1 MGSPP
6 VDRPIRVARAAV
18 FTVFALN
25 GFLLAMWVVHIPVI
39 TDRTGVSK
47 STLGMFILLMA
58 GAGIVGMR
66 LAGPLA
72 DRFGSRTLVGA
83 AACLGSV
90 AVVGPGLATGPVTLA
105 LALACFGFGNGAL
118 DVSMN
123 TQAVHVERAY
133 RRPIMAAFHA
143 LFSGGGLL
151 GSLLGAAALRAGW
164 DVRVTLIVAA
174 VGCVAL
180 TLTLVPRLLRETTPG
195 AETAAH
201 GVPSVHALEP
211 DVTPLDHDTT
221 SSRHDTTTPSYDT
234 SLPRRETPL
243 PWDDTTTPSYDT
255 PPPRHDTPPPRHDT
269 TTPQHEP
276 TLPRHEVP
284 SLGYDAAPTAQPLD
298 RKRVRR
304 GFTTRLEIRDRH
316 RKLFA
321 LAAIAFALLL
331 AEGVAADWSTLQ
343 LSEHLG
349 ADAATAALAFGAF
362 STTMTIGRFATD
374 RVSHA
379 FGGVAVVRYGSLI
392 AALGLA
398 VIIVSPWI
406 PLTLLG
412 WAMAGLGLAG
422 GIPQIFTAAGNLGSA
437 TAATDMSR
445 VFSIGYLGLLAGPTV
460 IGWLT
465 AVMSLTTAMVVPMIA
480 ILLCCRY
487 ASVVAAPRTPAR

>member
-1 MGSPP
+1 MVMRPT
-6 VDRPIRVARAAV
+6 VDRPLRVARAAV
-18 FTVFALN
+18 FAVFATN

-83 AACLGSV
+83 SACLGSI
-90 AVVGPGLATGPVTLA
+90 AVVGPGLATGPWTLA

-123 TQAVHVERAY
+123 TQAVLVERAY

-151 GSLLGAAALRAGW
+151 GALLGAATLRAGW
-164 DVRVTLIVAA
+164 DVRVTLVAAA

-180 TLTLVPRLLRETTPG
+180 TLTLVPRLLREATPE
-195 AETAAH
+195 AATASH
-201 GVPSVHALEP
+201 GVAYEHATEV
-211 DVTPLDHDTT
+211 DVTPFG
-221 SSRHDTTTPSYDT
+221 
-234 SLPRRETPL
+234 
-243 PWDDTTTPSYDT
+243 
-255 PPPRHDTPPPRHDT
+255 HDTP
-269 TTPQHEP
+269 
-276 TLPRHEVP
+276 RHETARP
-284 SLGYDAAPTAQPLD
+284 RTETALPWREITPLEYDSAATAQPPD
-298 RKRVRR
+298 RNRATR
-304 GFTTRLEIRDRH
+304 GFATIRLGVRDHH
-316 RKLFA
+316 RKVFA

-343 LSEHLG
+343 LREHLG

-374 RVSHA
+374 RVGHA

-398 VIIVSPWI
+398 VIVASPWI

-412 WAMAGLGLAG
+412 WAMTGLGLAG
-422 GIPQIFTAAGNLGSA
+422 GIPQIFSAAGNLGSA

-465 AVMSLTTAMVVPMIA
+465 AVVSLTTAMVVPMIA
-480 ILLCCRY
+480 ALLCCRY
-487 ASVVAAPRTPAR
+487 ASVVAAPRAQAR

>member
-1 MGSPP
+1 MVLSPT

-39 TDRTGVSK
+39 TDRTDVSK
-47 STLGMFILLMA
+47 SMLGMFILLMS
-58 GAGIVGMR
+58 GAGIAGMR

-72 DRFGSRTLVGA
+72 DRFGSRTLVGT
-83 AACLGSV
+83 AACIASV
-90 AVVGPGLATGPVTLA
+90 AVVGPGLATGPFTLA

-123 TQAVHVERAY
+123 TQAVLVERAY

-151 GSLLGAAALRAGW
+151 GSLLGAATLRAGW
-164 DVRVTLIVAA
+164 DIRVTLVLAA
-174 VGCVAL
+174 VSCVAL
-180 TLTLVPRLLRETTPG
+180 TLTLVPRLLRETRPG
-195 AETAAH
+195 SETLH
-201 GVPSVHALEP
+201 GVASVHATDLDETSP
-211 DVTPLDHDTT
+211 DHAATSYETASSHHDVMAIGSEAARSSNQPGHDRMTRDHVTTPLDA
-221 SSRHDTTTPSYDT
+221 RA
-234 SLPRRETPL
+234 R
-243 PWDDTTTPSYDT
+243 
-255 PPPRHDTPPPRHDT
+255 
-269 TTPQHEP
+269 
-276 TLPRHEVP
+276 
-284 SLGYDAAPTAQPLD
+284 G
-298 RKRVRR
+298 RKV
-304 GFTTRLEIRDRH
+304 
-316 RKLFA
+316 FA

-331 AEGVAADWSTLQ
+331 AEGVAADWSALQ
-343 LSEHLG
+343 LREHLN

-362 STTMTIGRFATD
+362 STTMTIGRFGAD

-379 FGGVAVVRYGSLI
+379 FGRVAVVRYGSLI
-392 AALGLA
+392 AAAGLA
-398 VIIVSPWI
+398 VIVVSPWI

-412 WAMAGLGLAG
+412 WTMAGLGLAG
-422 GIPQIFTAAGNLGSA
+422 GIPQIFSAAGNLGS
-437 TAATDMSR
+437 TRAATDMSR

-487 ASVVAAPRTPAR
+487 ASVVATPRAD

>member
-1 MGSPP
+1 MSSPT

-47 STLGMFILLMA
+47 STLGMFILLMS
-58 GAGIVGMR
+58 GAGIAGMR

-72 DRFGSRTLVGA
+72 DRFGSRTLVA
-83 AACLGSV
+83 VAACIASV
-90 AVVGPGLATGPVTLA
+90 AVIGPGLATGPWALA

-123 TQAVHVERAY
+123 TQAVLVERAY

-151 GSLLGAAALRAGW
+151 GSLLAAATLRAGW
-164 DVRVTLIVAA
+164 DVRVTLVLAA
-174 VGCVAL
+174 VSCVAL
-180 TLTLVPRLLRETTPG
+180 TLTLAPRLLRETRQGPE
-195 AETAAH
+195 ASAPH
-201 GVPSVHALEP
+201 GRASVHATERDDP
-211 DVTPLDHDTT
+211 PPHHDSTAHASA
-221 SSRHDTTTPSYDT
+221 SSRHDVMPIGSDTARPLDQPGPDRMTGEPALPAQTSRRRRRAVDVSPS
-234 SLPRRETPL
+234 TPL
-243 PWDDTTTPSYDT
+243 DA
-255 PPPRHDTPPPRHDT
+255 HDR
-269 TTPQHEP
+269 
-276 TLPRHEVP
+276 
-284 SLGYDAAPTAQPLD
+284 G
-298 RKRVRR
+298 RKV
-304 GFTTRLEIRDRH
+304 
-316 RKLFA
+316 FA

-331 AEGVAADWSTLQ
+331 AEGVAADWSALQ
-343 LSEHLG
+343 LREHLG

-362 STTMTIGRFATD
+362 STTMTIGRFGTD

-379 FGGVAVVRYGSLI
+379 FGRVAVVRYGSLI
-392 AALGLA
+392 AAIGLA
-398 VIIVSPWI
+398 VIVVSPWI

-412 WAMAGLGLAG
+412 WTMAGLGLAG

-437 TAATDMSR
+437 RAATDMSR
-445 VFSIGYLGLLAGPTV
+445 VFSIGYLGLLAGPTI

-487 ASVVAAPRTPAR
+487 ANVVAMPRAH

>member
-1 MGSPP
+1 MLSPT

-25 GFLLAMWVVHIPVI
+25 GFLLAMWVVHIPVVI
-39 TDRTGVSK
+39 DRTGISK
-47 STLGMFILLMA
+47 STLGMFILLMS
-58 GAGIVGMR
+58 GAGIAGMR

-83 AACLGSV
+83 AACVGSV
-90 AVVGPGLATGPVTLA
+90 AVAGPGLATGPFTLA

-123 TQAVHVERAY
+123 TQAVLVERAY

-151 GSLLGAAALRAGW
+151 GALLGAATLRAGW
-164 DVRVTLIVAA
+164 DIRVTLILAA
-174 VGCVAL
+174 AAGVAL
-180 TLTLVPRLLRETTPG
+180 TLALVPRLLREV
-195 AETAAH
+195 A
-201 GVPSVHALEP
+201 P
-211 DVTPLDHDTT
+211 DVPATHGAGSAHATELDVAPLGHDGLRPEAASPAHDVT
-221 SSRHDTTTPSYDT
+221 STA
-234 SLPRRETPL
+234 
-243 PWDDTTTPSYDT
+243 
-255 PPPRHDTPPPRHDT
+255 
-269 TTPQHEP
+269 
-276 TLPRHEVP
+276 
-284 SLGYDAAPTAQPLD
+284 YDAAPTDRPLELPHRD
-298 RKRVRR
+298 KMPPGPADARERSRKV
-304 GFTTRLEIRDRH
+304 L
-316 RKLFA
+316 A

-343 LSEHLG
+343 MREHLG

-362 STTMTIGRFATD
+362 STTMTIGRFGTD
-374 RVSHA
+374 RVGHA
-379 FGGVAVVRYGSLI
+379 FGPVALVRYGSLI
-392 AALGLA
+392 AALGFA

-422 GIPQIFTAAGNLGSA
+422 GVPQIFSAAGNLGSG

-445 VFSIGYLGLLAGPTV
+445 VFSVGYVGLLAGPTV

-465 AVMSLTTAMVVPMIA
+465 AVVSLTTAMIVPMVA

-487 ASVVAAPRTPAR
+487 ASVVAAPARAD

>member
-1 MGSPP
+1 MGSPT

-18 FTVFALN
+18 FTVFALS

-72 DRFGSRTLVGA
+72 DRFGSATLVGA

-105 LALACFGFGNGAL
+105 LALACFGLGNGAL

-123 TQAVHVERAY
+123 TQAVLVERAY

-164 DVRVTLIVAA
+164 DVRGTLIVAA
-174 VGCVAL
+174 VSCVAL

-195 AETAAH
+195 AEPASH
-201 GVPSVHALEP
+201 GVPSVHAPEP
-211 DVTPLDHDTT
+211 DVTPLDHETT
-221 SSRHDTTTPSYDT
+221 S
-234 SLPRRETPL
+234 
-243 PWDDTTTPSYDT
+243 
-255 PPPRHDTPPPRHDT
+255 PRHDT
-269 TTPQHEP
+269 TA
-276 TLPRHEVP
+276 LR
-284 SLGYDAAPTAQPLD
+284 
-298 RKRVRR
+298 RRR

-316 RKLFA
+316 RKVFA

-343 LSEHLG
+343 LREHLG

-379 FGGVAVVRYGSLI
+379 VGRVAVVRYGSLI

-398 VIIVSPWI
+398 VIVVSPWI

-480 ILLCCRY
+480 VLLCCRY

>member
-1 MGSPP
+1 MVGSPT
-6 VDRPIRVARAAV
+6 VDRPIRIARAAV

-39 TDRTGVSK
+39 TDRTGISK

-105 LALACFGFGNGAL
+105 LALACFGLGNGAL

-123 TQAVHVERAY
+123 TQAVLVERAY

-151 GSLLGAAALRAGW
+151 GSLLGAATLRAGW

-174 VGCVAL
+174 VSGVAL

-195 AETAAH
+195 AEPASY
-201 GVPSVHALEP
+201 GVPSMHAPEP
-211 DVTPLDHDTT
+211 DVTPLDHETTSPRQDTT
-221 SSRHDTTTPSYDT
+221 A
-234 SLPRRETPL
+234 
-243 PWDDTTTPSYDT
+243 PWYDT
-255 PPPRHDTPPPRHDT
+255 P
-269 TTPQHEP
+269 
-276 TLPRHEVP
+276 LPRHEAP
-284 SLGYDAAPTAQPLD
+284 ALEYDAAPTAQPFD
-298 RKRVRR
+298 RHRVRR
-304 GFTTRLEIRDRH
+304 GFITSLEIHDRH
-316 RKLFA
+316 RKVFA

-343 LSEHLG
+343 LREHLG

-374 RVSHA
+374 RVSQA
-379 FGGVAVVRYGSLI
+379 FGRVAVVRYGSLI

-398 VIIVSPWI
+398 VIVVSPWI

-487 ASVVAAPRTPAR
+487 ASVVAAPRTPTR

>member
-1 MGSPP
+1 MGSPT

-18 FTVFALN
+18 FTVFALS

-72 DRFGSRTLVGA
+72 DRFGSATLVGA

-105 LALACFGFGNGAL
+105 LALACFGLGNGAL

-123 TQAVHVERAY
+123 TQAVLVERAY

-164 DVRVTLIVAA
+164 DVRGTLIVAA
-174 VGCVAL
+174 VSCVAL

-195 AETAAH
+195 AEPASH
-201 GVPSVHALEP
+201 GVPSVHAPEP
-211 DVTPLDHDTT
+211 DVTPLDHETTSPRQDTT
-221 SSRHDTTTPSYDT
+221 A
-234 SLPRRETPL
+234 LRR
-243 PWDDTTTPSYDT
+243 
-255 PPPRHDTPPPRHDT
+255 
-269 TTPQHEP
+269 
-276 TLPRHEVP
+276 
-284 SLGYDAAPTAQPLD
+284 
-298 RKRVRR
+298 RR

-316 RKLFA
+316 RKVFA

-343 LSEHLG
+343 LREHLG

-379 FGGVAVVRYGSLI
+379 VGRVAVVRYGSLI

-398 VIIVSPWI
+398 VIVVSPWI

-480 ILLCCRY
+480 VLLCCRY